1 MIPHHW
7 LETLMNFPFFFFFS
21 FSKLVAPCID
31 RTIRPLLG
39 NRCCSQRAVKV
50 SSMKEISHGFEV
62 ISYFAS
68 LSLFFSSNSPL
79 SLLRTYLKILLI
91 LLSRNFILTRGSSEM
106 RYNENRKIRFFL
118 IEIISQVRTKGWTDV
133 RVRIIRRI
141 LISLIRS
148 SLILSL

>member
-1 MIPHHW
+1 MSMIPHHW

-50 SSMKEISHGFEV
+50 SSTKEISHGFEV
-62 ISYFAS
+62 ILYFAS
-68 LSLFFSSNSPL
+68 LSLFFSSNSP
-79 SLLRTYLKILLI
+79 LLI

-106 RYNENRKIRFFL
+106 RYNETQNSIFSYRDHKPSKNQGMDRC
-118 IEIISQVRTKGWTDV
+118 KGQNH
-133 RVRIIRRI
+133 
-141 LISLIRS
+141 
-148 SLILSL
+148 